1 MHQPTAVAFDG
12 YYFTLKPNI
21 MNHFKNTALKSV
33 ATLLC
38 ILSLTFISET
48 ASAQSADDMPL
59 KQAEVMPTFKGGDDA
74 MMKYLSESIQ
84 YPADAKEKGEQ
95 GKVYV
100 GFVIDEKGNV
110 TDAVVKRGVSATLN
124 AEALR
129 VVNAMPQWTPGEQD
143 GKKVKVEYVVP
154 IYFKLK

>member
-1 MHQPTAVAFDG
+1 
-12 YYFTLKPNI
+12 
-21 MNHFKNTALKSV
+21 MNHFKNTASKSV

-38 ILSLTFISET
+38 ILTLTFISQT
-48 ASAQSADDMPL
+48 VSAQSADDAPL
-59 KQAEVMPTFKGGDDA
+59 KQAEVMPAFKGGEDA

-84 YPADAKEKGEQ
+84 YPEEARKKGEE

-129 VVNAMPQWTPGEQD
+129 VINAMPQWTPGEQD
-143 GKKVKVEYVVP
+143 GKKVKVEYVLPV
-154 IYFKLK
+154 YFKLK